1 MDPSPIADSLL
12 LKKSGLDYES
22 LSGFIGNLL
31 TIIDKEKL
39 MVLEQEKSA
48 IQKKLKSY
56 DESQLKSLQISNY
69 EPKNI
74 KKSQQ
79 IEELVAEEKTLSVEQ
94 L

>member
-1 MDPSPIADSLL
+1 
-12 LKKSGLDYES
+12 
-22 LSGFIGNLL
+22 
-31 TIIDKEKL
+31 
-39 MVLEQEKSA
+39 MVLEQEQSA
-48 IQKKLKSY
+48 IKKKLKSY

-79 IEELVAEEKTLSVEQ
+79 IEELVAEEKILSVEQ